1 MLVSECTFVY
11 TGCVY
16 SRQRESLNYSTIF
29 VAMDG
34 TGNSLNNNRKQS
46 NIAKTNQIQVAGYK
60 TTLTGMVFNFIFFQ

>member
-1 MLVSECTFVY
+1 
-11 TGCVY
+11 
-16 SRQRESLNYSTIF
+16 
-29 VAMDG
+29 MDG